1 MLVHTRQAEV
11 AQWPP
16 YCIFTLGRKTEAGR
30 WDDTKRCEGRLD
42 THNRGLGCSKGVC
55 SEGVY
60 MQNLGIN
67 PQITLRGS

>member
-1 MLVHTRQAEV
+1 MLVHTGQVAV

-16 YCIFTLGRKTEAGR
+16 YLHWGGRQAGR
-30 WDDTKRCEGRLD
+30 WDDTKRCEGRLE
-42 THNRGLGCSKGVC
+42 THNRGVGCSKGVC